1 MRAFIYEGDIYL
13 RVIPVKRMFQSTMVH
28 DVVTRG
34 DVFAVRMKDSSFTVV
49 PGTANVTHIDIEFTV
64 AEKG

>member
-1 MRAFIYEGDIYL
+1 MKAFIYEGDIYL

-34 DVFAVRMKDSSFTVV
+34 DVFAVRMKDSSFTVI
-49 PGTANVTHIDIEFTV
+49 PGSANVIHLDIEFTV